1 MSEERIVR
9 YTRDQIPADGGT
21 DWARVLA
28 MTDEEIERNAAD
40 DPENP
45 LLTAEEL
52 ARLEPVRPE
61 DRAKVPVYIRLD
73 PDIVDFFKS
82 GGPGYQTRI
91 NAALRE
97 HMQRALQRQW
107 RRAGP

>member
-28 MTDEEIERNAAD
+28 MTEEEIERNAAE
-40 DPENP
+40 DPDNP
-45 LLTAEEL
+45 LLSAEEL
-52 ARLEPVRPE
+52 ARAELVHPE

-73 PDIVDFFKS
+73 ADAVEFFKS

-97 HMQRALQRQW
+97 HVQRALQRQW

>member
-1 MSEERIVR
+1 MSEERIAR

-21 DWARVLA
+21 DWGRVLA
-28 MTDEEIERNAAD
+28 MTEEEIERNAAE
-40 DPENP
+40 DPDNP
-45 LLTAEEL
+45 PLTAEEL
-52 ARLEPVRPE
+52 ARAELVYPE

-73 PDIVDFFKS
+73 ADVVEFFKS

-97 HMQRALQRQW
+97 HVQRALQRHW